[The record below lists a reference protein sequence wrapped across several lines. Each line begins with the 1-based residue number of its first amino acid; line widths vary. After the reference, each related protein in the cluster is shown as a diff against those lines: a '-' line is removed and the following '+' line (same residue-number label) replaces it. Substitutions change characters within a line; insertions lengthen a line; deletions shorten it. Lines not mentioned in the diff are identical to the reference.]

1 MQKSTKQHKSSDK
14 ELPEVRLDK
23 WLWAARFFKT
33 RSLAKDKVSAGK
45 VQYNGAKAKPG
56 KIVEPGA
63 VIKIPQGYDEKI
75 VTVLRVSEQRLSAPL
90 AQQLY
95 EETRLSAEKR
105 AENAAA
111 RKLNAFHSPRPEQRP
126 DKKQRREIIKLKHS

>member
-1 MQKSTKQHKSSDK
+1 MSKNSKQSKQNDTQ
-14 ELPEVRLDK
+14 PAAVRLDK

-33 RSLAKDKVSAGK
+33 RSLARDNINAGK
-45 VQYNGAKAKPG
+45 VQYDGAKAKPG
-56 KIVEPGA
+56 KIVELGA
-63 VIKIPQGYDEKI
+63 TIKVPQGYDEKI
-75 VTVLRVSEQRLSAPL
+75 ITVLRVSEQRLSAPL
-90 AQQLY
+90 AQHLY

-111 RKLNAFHSPRPEQRP
+111 RELNAFHSPKPEQRP